1 MDAIFLNSKNS
12 KTSNFYKFN
21 KLKKRVIDVLLSMHY
36 TWKNILKTFN
46 KTISLKYQLYLEMNE
61 KLPDGSCSLSD
72 IQDYSQ
78 YIIKKH
84 ETETNVNKTKK
95 QD

>member
-1 MDAIFLNSKNS
+1 
-12 KTSNFYKFN
+12 
-21 KLKKRVIDVLLSMHY
+21 
-36 TWKNILKTFN
+36 
-46 KTISLKYQLYLEMNE
+46 MNE
-61 KLPDGSCSLSD
+61 TFPDGSCSLSE

>member
-1 MDAIFLNSKNS
+1 MHAIFLNSKNS
-12 KTSNFYKFN
+12 KTSNFYNFN
-21 KLKKRVIDVLLSMHY
+21 KLKKRVIDALLSMHY

-46 KTISLKYQLYLEMNE
+46 KTSLKYQLQLEMNE
-61 KLPDGSCSLSD
+61 KLPGGSCSLSD

-78 YIIKKH
+78 YITKKH

>member
-46 KTISLKYQLYLEMNE
+46 KTISLKYQL
-61 KLPDGSCSLSD
+61 
-72 IQDYSQ
+72 
-78 YIIKKH
+78 
-84 ETETNVNKTKK
+84 
-95 QD
+95 